1 MQLDE
6 QPDYDVYISHIYIQS
21 EVRMEDLSLHALEKT
36 WRSGSIF
43 HFSFHIFL
51 FLKRSRGKKS
61 ACSVEGYT
69 SVPLEGAGDH

>member
-6 QPDYDVYISHIYIQS
+6 QPDYIYISRIYIQS

-43 HFSFHIFL
+43 NFSFHIFL
-51 FLKRSRGKKS
+51 FLKRSRGKKNQS
-61 ACSVEGYT
+61 YSVEDYT
-69 SVPLEGAGDH
+69 SVPIEGADDH